1 MLKFTQFCN
10 FKELRKNQ
18 PFFEIA
24 AQAFKAGNFLNIFLR
39 FLDFWGSF
47 SDKNFSYKKTPCI
60 SSHENKMLQISGE
73 GEE

>member
-1 MLKFTQFCN
+1 MLKFTQLCN

-39 FLDFWGSF
+39 FLGF
-47 SDKNFSYKKTPCI
+47 
-60 SSHENKMLQISGE
+60 
-73 GEE
+73 